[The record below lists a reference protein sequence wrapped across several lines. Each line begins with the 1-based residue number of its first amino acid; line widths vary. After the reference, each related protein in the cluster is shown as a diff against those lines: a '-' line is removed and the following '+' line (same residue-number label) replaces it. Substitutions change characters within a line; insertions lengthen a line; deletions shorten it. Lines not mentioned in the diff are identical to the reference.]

1 LQISK
6 KLKSIFFLIVF
17 LLVIIPDASAQIS
30 DRTGLKQN
38 FVVETGGYEFA
49 VDITSNFNIEN
60 IEFSSED
67 KRLTFY
73 IINGLKN
80 NLGEIQ
86 IPINLIN
93 GNFTFILNDQEIL
106 PIVKK
111 NEKISFITLEF
122 QGEGKHKLDII
133 GTSYLPEFSEIP
145 SIILALSL
153 FALILILKTK
163 KLNFSNYSL
172 SKD

>member
-1 LQISK
+1 M
-6 KLKSIFFLIVF
+6 KLIFSLIV
-17 LLVIIPDASAQIS
+17 LLLIVIPIASAQIS
-30 DRTGLKQN
+30 DRTGLKQD
-38 FVVETGGYEFA
+38 FVVETGGYEFT
-49 VDITSNFNIEN
+49 VDIISNFNVEN

-73 IINGLKN
+73 IINGLEN
-80 NLGEIQ
+80 NLAEMQ

-122 QGEGKHKLDII
+122 QGKGKHKLDII
-133 GTSYLPEFSEIP
+133 GTTYLPEFSEITHL
-145 SIILALSL
+145 ILALSL
-153 FALILILKTK
+153 FALIFPLKIK
-163 KLNFSNYSL
+163 KLNFNNYSF

>member
-1 LQISK
+1 MQSSK
-6 KLKSIFFLIVF
+6 KLKSIFFLIIL
-17 LLVIIPDASAQIS
+17 LLVVIPTVSAQIS
-30 DRTGLKQN
+30 DRTGFKEN
-38 FVVETGGYEFA
+38 FVIETGGYEFI
-49 VDITSNFNIEN
+49 VDMISNFNVEDM
-60 IEFSSED
+60 EFSSED

-73 IINGLKN
+73 INSGLKN
-80 NLGEIQ
+80 NLAEIQ
-86 IPINLIN
+86 IPLNLIN

-122 QGEGKHKLDII
+122 QGDGKHKLDII
-133 GTSYLPEFSEIP
+133 GTTYLPEFSNIA
-145 SIILALSL
+145 SMILALSL
-153 FALILILKTK
+153 FALIFALKSK